1 MVPYEE
7 LTEDAKQLD
16 RTTVQSVYDAMIASG
31 S

>member
-7 LTEDAKQLD
+7 LTENAKQLD
-16 RTTVQSVYDAMIASG
+16 RTTMRSVYDAIIVSG